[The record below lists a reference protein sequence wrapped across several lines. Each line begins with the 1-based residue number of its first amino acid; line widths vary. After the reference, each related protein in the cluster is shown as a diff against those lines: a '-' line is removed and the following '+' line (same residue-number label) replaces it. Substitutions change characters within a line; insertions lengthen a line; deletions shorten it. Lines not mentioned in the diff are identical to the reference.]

1 MEKNEYGRRV
11 WDVEAAAAAVDAGS
25 GKRRKGGDDVDG
37 GNSAWFKCKECGERF
52 KDTLALAR
60 HSGRHRKE
68 SGGEEGGDEG
78 SGGEGKITLDRVQ
91 AFVKSL

>member
-11 WDVEAAAAAVDAGS
+11 WDVEAAAAAAAG
-25 GKRRKGGDDVDG
+25 GEVKRRKGDNSGDD
-37 GNSAWFKCKECGERF
+37 AWFTCKECGERF

-60 HSGRHRKE
+60 HSGLRHKRVI
-68 SGGEEGGDEG
+68 DEG
-78 SGGEGKITLDRVQ
+78 EITLAKVQ